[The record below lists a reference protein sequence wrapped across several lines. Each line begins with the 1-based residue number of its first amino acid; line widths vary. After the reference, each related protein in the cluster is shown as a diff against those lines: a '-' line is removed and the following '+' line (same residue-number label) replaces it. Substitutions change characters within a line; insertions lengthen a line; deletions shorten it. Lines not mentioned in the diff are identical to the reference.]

1 MQFQCCFCGQEIE
14 KSPVYSLIIQKLQQ
28 DHSSEAPSQ
37 ELYCHEKCLEN
48 RLHDVKLLY
57 LKHL

>member
-1 MQFQCCFCGQEIE
+1 MNLCCCFCGKILDEY
-14 KSPVYSLIIQKLQQ
+14 PNYSLVAYKNTEKKC
-28 DHSSEAPSQ
+28 DNSASQ

-48 RLHDVKLLY
+48 CLYNPDILY